1 MKKGFFEN
9 IFLNFKKINNNNFLN
24 IDMLKF
30 FVNKS
35 LSNKEKE
42 NVQQHDYTEM
52 KAFYYMV
59 LKMKKKRPHINVIR
73 LMSGLYGSFFDKI
86 NIEDQRK

>member
-1 MKKGFFEN
+1 M
-9 IFLNFKKINNNNFLN
+9 LN
-24 IDMLKF
+24 F
-30 FVNKS
+30 FVNQS

-42 NVQQHDYTEM
+42 NDQQHDYAEM
-52 KAFYYMV
+52 KSFYYMV

>member
-1 MKKGFFEN
+1 M
-9 IFLNFKKINNNNFLN
+9 LN
-24 IDMLKF
+24 F

-42 NVQQHDYTEM
+42 NDQQHDYAEM
-52 KAFYYMV
+52 KSFYYMV

-73 LMSGLYGSFFDKI
+73 LMSSIYGSFFDKT
-86 NIEDQRK
+86 NIENQIK

>member
-59 LKMKKKRPHINVIR
+59 LKMKKKRPRAVLSFPIQQKR
-73 LMSGLYGSFFDKI
+73 SRRKGRSSRSGSSA
-86 NIEDQRK
+86 